1 MNESLEKNKDL
12 ENRRRA
18 VLEEK
23 MTELSLAQKRLN
35 FGFGNM
41 EDTARINESLRMGK
55 EFQQLKKEFEA
66 LGGSWEDV
74 KARKDKE
81 MWDKIEEKRR
91 KENSHDRLA
100 A

>member
-1 MNESLEKNKDL
+1 MESIEKNNDLGSRRYAALEK
-12 ENRRRA
+12 
-18 VLEEK
+18 K

-41 EDTARINESLRMGK
+41 EDIAMVNESLRVGK

-74 KARKDKE
+74 KAREDKE
-81 MWDKIEEKRR
+81 MWDEIEEKRK
-91 KENSHDRLA
+91 KESGHERLA

>member
-1 MNESLEKNKDL
+1 MESIEKNNDLGSRRYAALEK
-12 ENRRRA
+12 
-18 VLEEK
+18 K

-41 EDTARINESLRMGK
+41 EDIALVNESLRMGK

-74 KARKDKE
+74 KAREDKE
-81 MWDKIEEKRR
+81 MWDKIEEKRK
-91 KENSHDRLA
+91 KESGHERLA